1 MEFIESNQV
10 GKIFV
15 HFPVPWDKKAHRRI
29 YSKEFVNEALRV
41 LKVSGTLELR
51 TDSRNYFD
59 FCVDLLTNLNKASI
73 KIDVNRDLE
82 VVSKY
87 EDRWKKQGK
96 NIYDVVLTSQN
107 IDEKLN
113 INYSFEFNFDIN
125 FDNFIKNVFTKAI
138 IIKNYFVHIEELYK
152 ILNKNNSGLIKV
164 TMGNFDRPVTKYLL
178 VIDGKISY
186 YQGNPLPTS
195 SNIEADKKLKEILSK

>member
-1 MEFIESNQV
+1 M
-10 GKIFV
+10 
-15 HFPVPWDKKAHRRI
+15 
-29 YSKEFVNEALRV
+29 
-41 LKVSGTLELR
+41 ELR

-125 FDNFIKNVFTKAI
+125 FDNFIKMF
-138 IIKNYFVHIEELYK
+138 L
-152 ILNKNNSGLIKV
+152 
-164 TMGNFDRPVTKYLL
+164 
-178 VIDGKISY
+178 
-186 YQGNPLPTS
+186 Q
-195 SNIEADKKLKEILSK
+195 KL